1 MKKLISKIRE
11 AASDPDAP
19 WYGSD
24 LVPLM
29 ADACAVMESQ
39 QKMIDCWSYC
49 TWVGMRKT
57 CPEKDIVLQDIFAD
71 MGLSPWISSAQQIEN
86 LTENRKEGES

>member
-1 MKKLISKIRE
+1 MKQLIAKIRE
-11 AASDPDAP
+11 AAADPDAP
-19 WYGSD
+19 WYGSG

-29 ADACAVMESQ
+29 ADAIEVMESQ
-39 QKMIDCWSYC
+39 RKMIDYWSYC

-71 MGLSPWISSAQQIEN
+71 MGLSPWISSAQQIAAEH
-86 LTENRKEGES
+86 EHRKDER